1 MKIILSA
8 IEPGLADAWERFCGA
23 FECVAIHRGS
33 ILDLKC
39 DAVVSPANSF
49 GFMDGGMDMLYSL
62 HFGWGVQGRLQALIR
77 ERHQGE
83 LLVGMAEI
91 VETESPDIPYLI
103 SAPTMRVPMIL
114 DDDTANPYLAVRAV
128 LLLIQSGT
136 FGSGALEG
144 ERIDGTI
151 ETVAFP
157 GLGTGVGR
165 VSFETCAKQMRVAI
179 EDVILGQNAFPSSWS
194 EAQERHQRL
203 YTNQI
208 RDLQR
213 E

>member
-1 MKIILSA
+1 MATRIIERPAAQRLSEADNGFWKNSRTCLGKIPRVL
-8 IEPGLADAWERFCGA
+8 
-23 FECVAIHRGS
+23 
-33 ILDLKC
+33 
-39 DAVVSPANSF
+39 
-49 GFMDGGMDMLYSL
+49 
-62 HFGWGVQGRLQALIR
+62 
-77 ERHQGE
+77 
-83 LLVGMAEI
+83 
-91 VETESPDIPYLI
+91 DIPTNTVIALDVHGTLI
-103 SAPTMRVPMIL
+103 
-114 DDDTANPYLAVRAV
+114 
-128 LLLIQSGT
+128 
-136 FGSGALEG
+136 SGALEG